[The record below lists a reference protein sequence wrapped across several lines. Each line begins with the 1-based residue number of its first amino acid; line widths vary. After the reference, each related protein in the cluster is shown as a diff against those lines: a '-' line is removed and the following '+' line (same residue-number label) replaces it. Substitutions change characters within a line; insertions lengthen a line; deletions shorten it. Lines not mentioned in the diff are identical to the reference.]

1 MKRNQISLLLSSLVL
16 STTII
21 VGCNSGASSNGST
34 SSPETI
40 TTARQVPISIS
51 PMAAIPLTGVGHQ
64 FTLRISNG
72 SSADYTLNSIEVI
85 DPLTGK
91 NANDKIIVNSALCE
105 KIAKNSYCAIKI
117 TPQKVDSSAAF
128 IIRAHVSSNGKQET
142 ISQLIRISDKI
153 KAHNGIYYN
162 NDIGE
167 VVANSKSKYTLALP
181 VVLDDSFS
189 DMKVTNGL
197 LDCEGKSKGS
207 SCTYILN
214 GSISGDKTLVATN
227 IEGTHKQSGRKE
239 QLLKSDTLVRTNM
252 DYTKVVLSQPADIKA
267 DENGNHKPTTIFAY
281 NLGNV
286 PATDVA
292 VTASTGFVPD
302 VSKCTAGITGGDA
315 CTITANV
322 DNAGNQVSVS
332 GSLVLKYSG
341 ADKKD
346 EEVSTQLFY
355 DATHLDVDLELEPEG
370 NSSDFKDVLVG
381 TSKTLI
387 YTLKNTGKKTL
398 TDITVGLDDNVGFSY
413 SASSCPTSLESG
425 KECKI
430 EVTYTPPASTNGQ
443 SSNTALMVTAK
454 YNAVEGENT
463 VEKTIYAE
471 TPISYSSLAVFTQ
484 FNVNPRLHSFAA
496 PIGGTDIRSYTI
508 TNVSNYASSLAPAA
522 IVGSHSLDPNEFT
535 FDDGCKTL
543 DPTKSCVIA
552 ATFAPTQNHTIKD
565 MKINVLATGL
575 NGVSATENI
584 ELIAHLNSSNATA
597 NAEPNIS
604 VRGPIIG
611 QTEGSNNSPDFAEI
625 TNAGT
630 YPTEIKFGM
639 FEGRS
644 VVLEYIF
651 ENAANAGIAN
661 NFNVAVGGM
670 PSVFELEKDGATTN
684 CPVGDKTGVLNPGSE
699 CSVWIQI
706 PKEKYFAAGMLN
718 GTTLV
723 EGLSLP
729 YSYENLDKKSYEDK
743 VTDPVTITVSNEV
756 ADKLTLKA
764 EAKRANDKIDVELE
778 VTHAGLNPLVSKT
791 DTDVVV
797 TATIKGMPAQSLPA
811 CTAGISTKTCTV
823 LELPASFPKGEHS
836 LDVTIHPLGNDKLKQ
851 HKVVKFEVK

>member
-40 TTARQVPISIS
+40 TAARQVPISIS

-91 NANDKIIVNSALCE
+91 NANDKITVNSALCE

-117 TPQKVDSSAAF
+117 TPQKIDSSAAF
-128 IIRAHVSSNGKQET
+128 IIRAHLSSNGKQET

-227 IEGTHKQSGRKE
+227 IEGTHKQSGQKE

-252 DYTKVVLSQPADIKA
+252 DYTKVVLSQPTDIVA
-267 DENGNHKPTTIFAY
+267 DENGNHKPATIVAY

-286 PATDVA
+286 PATDVV
-292 VTASTGFVPD
+292 VTTSTGFTPNA
-302 VSKCTAGITGGDA
+302 SKCTAGITGGDS
-315 CTITANV
+315 CTIDANL
-322 DNAGNQVSVS
+322 DNAAGQVSVS

-341 ADKKD
+341 AGKTG

-355 DATHLDVDLELEPEG
+355 DATHLDVNLELKPEG
-370 NSSDFKDVLVG
+370 NNSSDFNGVLVS
-381 TSKTLI
+381 TSKTLT

-398 TDITVGLDDNVGFSY
+398 TDIKIGLDDTVGFS
-413 SASSCPTSLESG
+413 SPTSLCPTSLESG
-425 KECKI
+425 KECTI
-430 EVTYTPPASTNGQ
+430 DVTYTPRAPTNTQST
-443 SSNTALMVTAK
+443 TALMVTAK
-454 YNAVEGENT
+454 YNAVEGKNT
-463 VEKTIYAE
+463 VEKTIYTE
-471 TPISYSSLAVFTQ
+471 TPISYSSLDVITQ
-484 FNVNPRLHSFAA
+484 FYVDPRFGHSFAA
-496 PIGGTDIRSYTI
+496 QIGGKSDTRSYRI
-508 TNVSNYASSLAPAA
+508 TNVSNYASSLDPAM
-522 IVGSHSLDPNEFT
+522 ITGGHGLDSNEFT
-535 FDDGCKTL
+535 FDDGCEKTL
-543 DPTKSCVIA
+543 DPTNTNTNSCEIV
-552 ATFAPTQNHTIKD
+552 ATFAPTKIHTIKD
-565 MKINVLATGL
+565 MKVRVVARGL
-575 NGVSATENI
+575 EEVAVTKDI
-584 ELIAHLNSSNATA
+584 ELIAHLTSSTATA

-611 QTEGSNNSPDFAEI
+611 QFEGSNNKPES
-625 TNAGT
+625 
-630 YPTEIKFGM
+630 
-639 FEGRS
+639 
-644 VVLEYIF
+644 
-651 ENAANAGIAN
+651 
-661 NFNVAVGGM
+661 
-670 PSVFELEKDGATTN
+670 
-684 CPVGDKTGVLNPGSE
+684 
-699 CSVWIQI
+699 
-706 PKEKYFAAGMLN
+706 
-718 GTTLV
+718 
-723 EGLSLP
+723 SL
-729 YSYENLDKKSYEDK
+729 
-743 VTDPVTITVSNEV
+743 
-756 ADKLTLKA
+756 
-764 EAKRANDKIDVELE
+764 
-778 VTHAGLNPLVSKT
+778 
-791 DTDVVV
+791 
-797 TATIKGMPAQSLPA
+797 
-811 CTAGISTKTCTV
+811 
-823 LELPASFPKGEHS
+823 F
-836 LDVTIHPLGNDKLKQ
+836 
-851 HKVVKFEVK
+851 

>member
-16 STTII
+16 STTIV

-91 NANDKIIVNSALCE
+91 NANDKITVNSALCE

-117 TPQKVDSSAAF
+117 TPQKIDSSAAF

-227 IEGTHKQSGRKE
+227 IEGTHKQSGQKE

-252 DYTKVVLSQPADIKA
+252 DYAKVVLSQPTDIVA
-267 DENGNHKPTTIFAY
+267 DENGNHKPATIVAY

-286 PATDVA
+286 PATDVV
-292 VTASTGFVPD
+292 VTTSKGFTTGD
-302 VSKCTAGITGGDA
+302 NGCTAGITGGDN
-315 CTITANV
+315 CTIDANLG
-322 DNAGNQVSVS
+322 NAADQVSVS
-332 GSLVLKYSG
+332 GSLVLTYSG
-341 ADKKD
+341 EDKTD

-355 DATHLDVDLELEPEG
+355 DATHLGVDLELKPEG
-370 NSSDFKDVLVG
+370 NSSDFNDVLVT
-381 TSKTLI
+381 TSKTLT
-387 YTLKNTGKKTL
+387 YTLKNTDKKTL
-398 TDITVGLDDNVGFSY
+398 TDITVGLDDKVGFSY
-413 SASSCPTSLESG
+413 LASSCPTSLESG

-430 EVTYTPPASTNGQ
+430 EVTYTPRASTNGQ
-443 SSNTALMVTAK
+443 SSITALMVTAK
-454 YNAVEGENT
+454 YNAVEGKNT

-471 TPISYSSLAVFTQ
+471 TPISYSSLDVITQ
-484 FNVNPRLHSFAA
+484 FNVSPQRGQSFAA
-496 PIGGTDIRSYTI
+496 QIGGEDIRKYII
-508 TNVSNYASSLAPAA
+508 TNVSNYASSLAPAVIA
-522 IVGSHSLDPNEFT
+522 GSHGLNPNEFT
-535 FDDGCKTL
+535 FDGGCEKTL
-543 DPTKSCVIA
+543 DSSNRSCEIV
-552 ATFAPTQNHTIKD
+552 ATFAPTQIHTIKE
-565 MKINVLATGL
+565 MKISVVATGL
-575 NGVSATENI
+575 DGVSVTKDI
-584 ELIAHLNSSNATA
+584 DLIAHLTSSTATA
-597 NAEPNIS
+597 NTGPNIS
-604 VRGPIIG
+604 VTGPII
-611 QTEGSNNSPDFAEI
+611 QQIEGSNNSDFATI
-625 TNAGT
+625 DDISK
-630 YPTEIKFGM
+630 PTSISFGM

-644 VVLEYIF
+644 VVLQYIF
-651 ENAANAGIAN
+651 KNADNAGIAN

-670 PSVFELEKDGATTN
+670 SSVFELQNNGGATPN
-684 CPVGDKTGVLNPGSE
+684 CPVGDKTGVLNPNSE
-699 CSVWIQI
+699 CSVWIQV
-706 PKEKYFAAGMLN
+706 PKEK
-718 GTTLV
+718 
-723 EGLSLP
+723 
-729 YSYENLDKKSYEDK
+729 
-743 VTDPVTITVSNEV
+743 
-756 ADKLTLKA
+756 
-764 EAKRANDKIDVELE
+764 
-778 VTHAGLNPLVSKT
+778 
-791 DTDVVV
+791 
-797 TATIKGMPAQSLPA
+797 
-811 CTAGISTKTCTV
+811 
-823 LELPASFPKGEHS
+823 
-836 LDVTIHPLGNDKLKQ
+836 
-851 HKVVKFEVK
+851 